1 MTQEAT
7 QQKQPEKNHDLMYG
21 LHDRPGFIP
30 SLFAAFQH
38 VLASLVGVVTPTLII
53 GGVLGL
59 GEHIP
64 YLISMALIVSG
75 VGTFIQ
81 CRRIGPIGAGMLCL
95 QGTSFAFLTAILSA
109 GMIVK
114 GNGGT
119 PEDILAT
126 IFGVSFCAAFVEIFL
141 SRFIH
146 RLQRIIT
153 PVVTGTII
161 LLIGI
166 PLIKV
171 AMTDIG
177 GGFGAQNFGA
187 LDNLLLAAVVLVTVV
202 LLYRSQNPMIRL
214 AAVVIG
220 LTAGMVV
227 AFFMG
232 RLDFSH
238 LSSLPLISIPVP
250 FKYGFQFDLA
260 AFIPL
265 AILFCVSAMETTG
278 DLTAN
283 STISREPVKGPV
295 YLNRIRGGVLGD
307 GVNSLIAATFN
318 SMPSTTFSQNN
329 GVIALTGVASRFVGI
344 YIAAILVIMGLF
356 PIIGGVLQQMP
367 KPVLGGATLI
377 MFGTVAVAG
386 IRVLSNAKLDRRN
399 MIIIAISMGLGIGV
413 ASVPEVLQE
422 LPTTLANI
430 LRSPVAIGAISAITL
445 SLLLPEMKDPTD
457 AIEAQTADD
466 LADTSDEND
475 DNNPLPRTAFKEAT
489 GNSHNS

>member
-1 MTQEAT
+1 MTQET
-7 QQKQPEKNHDLMYG
+7 RTEQSRNHDLLYS
-21 LHDRPGFIP
+21 LHDRPSFWP
-30 SLFAAFQH
+30 STFAALQH
-38 VLASLVGVVTPTLII
+38 VLASLVGVITPTLIV

-59 GEHIP
+59 GEHVP
-64 YLISMALIVSG
+64 YLISMALMVSG

-81 CRRIGPIGAGMLCL
+81 CRRIGPVGAGMLCL
-95 QGTSFAFLTAILSA
+95 QGTSFAFLTAVLSA

-114 GNGGT
+114 SRGGT

-126 IFGVSFCAAFVEIFL
+126 IFGVSFCAAFIEIFL
-141 SRFIH
+141 SRFVH
-146 RLQRIIT
+146 KLQKIIT

-161 LLIGI
+161 ILIGI

-187 LDNLLLAAVVLVTVV
+187 LDNLLLAGIVLVSVI
-202 LLYRSQNPMIRL
+202 LLNRSKNPMIRL

-220 LTAGMVV
+220 LALGMLA

-238 LSSLPLISIPVP
+238 LSSLPVISIPVP
-250 FKYGFQFDLA
+250 FKFGFQFDLA

-295 YLNRIRGGVLGD
+295 YINRIRGGVLAD
-307 GVNSLIAATFN
+307 GVNSMIAAVFN

-344 YIAAILVIMGLF
+344 YIAAILFIMGLF
-356 PIIGGVLQQMP
+356 PVIGGILQQMP

-386 IRVLSNAKLDRRN
+386 IRVLSQANLDRRN
-399 MIIIAISMGLGIGV
+399 MMIIAISVGMGIGV
-413 ASVPEVLQE
+413 STVPDVLQA
-422 LPTTLANI
+422 LPKTVANI
-430 LRSPVAIGAISAITL
+430 LSSPVAMGAITAILL
-445 SLLLPEMKDPTD
+445 SLVLPESKEEEVDVAETEAD
-457 AIEAQTADD
+457 AAAKKKLGEV
-466 LADTSDEND
+466 S
-475 DNNPLPRTAFKEAT
+475 
-489 GNSHNS
+489 

>member
-1 MTQEAT
+1 MTQQDVKTA
-7 QQKQPEKNHDLMYG
+7 PSKNHDLLYS
-21 LHDRPGFIP
+21 LHDKPGFWP
-30 SLFAAFQH
+30 SSFAALQH
-38 VLASLVGVVTPTLII
+38 VLASLVGVITPTLIV

-59 GEHIP
+59 GEHVP
-64 YLISMALIVSG
+64 YLISMALMVSG

-81 CRRIGPIGAGMLCL
+81 CRRIGPVGAGMLCL
-95 QGTSFAFLTAILSA
+95 QGTSFAFLTAVLSA

-114 GNGGT
+114 GKGGT

-126 IFGVSFCAAFVEIFL
+126 IFGVSFCAAFIEIFL

-146 RLQRIIT
+146 KLQKIIT

-161 LLIGI
+161 ILIGI

-177 GGFGAQNFGA
+177 GGFGAENFGS
-187 LDNLLLAAVVLVTVV
+187 LDNLMLAGIVLVSVV
-202 LLYRSQNPMIRL
+202 MLNRSKNPMVRL

-220 LTAGMVV
+220 LVLGMVA

-238 LSSLPLISIPVP
+238 IASLPLVSIPVP
-250 FKYGFQFDLA
+250 FKFGFQFDLA

-283 STISREPVKGPV
+283 STISREPVSGPV
-295 YLNRIRGGVLGD
+295 YMNRIRGGVLAD
-307 GVNSLIAATFN
+307 GINSMIAATFN

-329 GVIALTGVASRFVGI
+329 GVIALTGVASRYVGI
-344 YIAAILVIMGLF
+344 YVAAILFLMGLF

-386 IRVLSNAKLDRRN
+386 IRVLSQANLDRRN
-399 MIIIAISMGLGIGV
+399 MMIVAISVGMGIGV
-413 ASVPEVLQE
+413 STVPAVLQA
-422 LPTTLANI
+422 LPDMLENI
-430 LRSPVAIGAISAITL
+430 LKSPVAMGAITAIAL
-445 SLLLPEMKDPTD
+445 SLILPEHKVGEES
-457 AIEAQTADD
+457 EADVTVAAEADD
-466 LADTSDEND
+466 AKKKLGEI
-475 DNNPLPRTAFKEAT
+475 
-489 GNSHNS
+489 G

>member
-1 MTQEAT
+1 MTQQDVKTA
-7 QQKQPEKNHDLMYG
+7 PSKNHDLLYS
-21 LHDRPGFIP
+21 LHDKPGFWP
-30 SLFAAFQH
+30 SSFAALQH
-38 VLASLVGVVTPTLII
+38 VLASLVGVITPTLIV

-59 GEHIP
+59 GEHVP
-64 YLISMALIVSG
+64 YLISMALMVSG

-81 CRRIGPIGAGMLCL
+81 CRRIGPVGAGMLCL
-95 QGTSFAFLTAILSA
+95 QGTSFAFLTAVLSA

-114 GNGGT
+114 GKGGT

-126 IFGVSFCAAFVEIFL
+126 IFGVSFCAAFIEIFL

-146 RLQRIIT
+146 KLQKIIT

-161 LLIGI
+161 ILIGI

-177 GGFGAQNFGA
+177 GGFGAENFGS
-187 LDNLLLAAVVLVTVV
+187 LDNLMLAGIVLVSVV
-202 LLYRSQNPMIRL
+202 LLNRSKNPMVRL

-220 LTAGMVV
+220 LVLGMLA

-238 LSSLPLISIPVP
+238 IASLPVVSIPVP
-250 FKYGFQFDLA
+250 FKFGFQFDLA

-283 STISREPVKGPV
+283 STISREPVSGPV
-295 YLNRIRGGVLGD
+295 YMNRIRGGVLGD
-307 GVNSLIAATFN
+307 GINSMIAATFN

-329 GVIALTGVASRFVGI
+329 GVIALTGVASRYVGI
-344 YIAAILVIMGLF
+344 YVAAILFLMGLF

-386 IRVLSNAKLDRRN
+386 IRVLSQANLDRRN
-399 MIIIAISMGLGIGV
+399 MMIVAISVGMGIGV
-413 ASVPEVLQE
+413 STVPAVLQA
-422 LPTTLANI
+422 LPDMLENI
-430 LRSPVAIGAISAITL
+430 LKSPVAMGAITAIAL
-445 SLLLPEMKDPTD
+445 SLILPEHKIAEESEVD
-457 AIEAQTADD
+457 ATVAAEADD
-466 LADTSDEND
+466 AKKKLGEV
-475 DNNPLPRTAFKEAT
+475 
-489 GNSHNS
+489 G

>member
-1 MTQEAT
+1 MTQKT
-7 QQKQPEKNHDLMYG
+7 STTPSKNHDLLYS
-21 LHDRPGFIP
+21 LHDKPGFWP
-30 SLFAAFQH
+30 SSFAALQH
-38 VLASLVGVVTPTLII
+38 VLASLVGVITPTLIV

-64 YLISMALIVSG
+64 YMISMALIVSG

-81 CRRIGPIGAGMLCL
+81 CRRIGPVGAGMLCL

-114 GNGGT
+114 SRGGS

-126 IFGVSFCAAFVEIFL
+126 IFGVSFCAAIIEIFL
-141 SRFIH
+141 SRVIH
-146 RLQRIIT
+146 KLQKIIT

-161 LLIGI
+161 ILIGI

-177 GGFGAQNFGA
+177 GGFGAENFGS
-187 LDNLLLAAVVLVTVV
+187 LDNLLLAGIVLFSVI
-202 LLYRSQNPMIRL
+202 LLNRSKNPMIRL

-220 LTAGMVV
+220 LVLGMTV

-232 RLDFSH
+232 RLDFSN
-238 LSSLPLISIPVP
+238 LSNLPIVSVPVP

-283 STISREPVKGPV
+283 STISGEPVKGPI
-295 YLNRIRGGVLGD
+295 YMNRIRGGVLAD
-307 GVNSLIAATFN
+307 GVNSMIAATFN

-344 YIAAILVIMGLF
+344 YIAAILVIMGIF

-386 IRVLSNAKLDRRN
+386 IRVLSHAKLDRRDM
-399 MIIIAISMGLGIGV
+399 MIVAISVGLGIGV
-413 ASVPEVLQE
+413 SSVPTVLQE
-422 LPTTLANI
+422 LPKTLANI
-430 LRSPVAIGAISAITL
+430 LSSPVAMGAISAILL
-445 SLLLPEMKDPTD
+445 SIILPEQKHEDDEIEVVDTTPADPM
-457 AIEAQTADD
+457 AEKKIGEV
-466 LADTSDEND
+466 S
-475 DNNPLPRTAFKEAT
+475 
-489 GNSHNS
+489 

>member
-1 MTQEAT
+1 MTQET
-7 QQKQPEKNHDLMYG
+7 RTEQSRNHDLLYS
-21 LHDRPGFIP
+21 LHDRPSFWP
-30 SLFAAFQH
+30 STFAALQH
-38 VLASLVGVVTPTLII
+38 VLASLVGVITPTLIV

-59 GEHIP
+59 GEHVP
-64 YLISMALIVSG
+64 YLISMALMVSG

-81 CRRIGPIGAGMLCL
+81 CRRIGPVGAGMLCL
-95 QGTSFAFLTAILSA
+95 QGTSFAFLTAVLSA

-114 GNGGT
+114 SRGGT

-126 IFGVSFCAAFVEIFL
+126 IFGVSFCAAFIEIFL
-141 SRFIH
+141 SRFVH
-146 RLQRIIT
+146 KLQKIIT

-161 LLIGI
+161 ILIGI

-187 LDNLLLAAVVLVTVV
+187 LDNLLLAGIVLISVI
-202 LLYRSQNPMIRL
+202 LLNRSKNPMIRL

-220 LTAGMVV
+220 LALGMLA

-238 LSSLPLISIPVP
+238 LSSLPVISIPVP
-250 FKYGFQFDLA
+250 FKFGFQFDLA

-295 YLNRIRGGVLGD
+295 YINRIRGGVLAD
-307 GVNSLIAATFN
+307 GVNSMIAAVFN

-344 YIAAILVIMGLF
+344 YIAAILFIMGLF
-356 PIIGGVLQQMP
+356 PVIGGILQQMP

-386 IRVLSNAKLDRRN
+386 IRVLSQANLDRRN
-399 MIIIAISMGLGIGV
+399 MMIIAISVGMGIGV
-413 ASVPEVLQE
+413 STVPDVLQA
-422 LPTTLANI
+422 LPKTVANI
-430 LRSPVAIGAISAITL
+430 LSSPVAMGAITAILL
-445 SLLLPEMKDPTD
+445 SLVLPESKEEEVDVAETEAD
-457 AIEAQTADD
+457 AAAKKKLGEV
-466 LADTSDEND
+466 S
-475 DNNPLPRTAFKEAT
+475 
-489 GNSHNS
+489 

>member
-1 MTQEAT
+1 MTQET
-7 QQKQPEKNHDLMYG
+7 RTEQSRNHDLLYS
-21 LHDRPGFIP
+21 LHDRPTFWP
-30 SLFAAFQH
+30 STFAALQH
-38 VLASLVGVVTPTLII
+38 VLASLVGVITPTLIV

-59 GEHIP
+59 GEHVP
-64 YLISMALIVSG
+64 YLISMALMVSG

-95 QGTSFAFLTAILSA
+95 QGTSFAFLTAVLSA

-114 GNGGT
+114 SRGGT

-126 IFGVSFCAAFVEIFL
+126 IFGVSFCAAFIEIFL

-146 RLQRIIT
+146 KLQRIIT

-161 LLIGI
+161 ILIGI

-177 GGFGAQNFGA
+177 GGFGAENFGA
-187 LDNLLLAAVVLVTVV
+187 LDNLLLAGIVLVSVI
-202 LLYRSQNPMIRL
+202 LLNRSKNPMIRL

-220 LTAGMVV
+220 LTLGMLA

-238 LSSLPLISIPVP
+238 LSNLPLVSIPVP
-250 FKYGFQFDLA
+250 FKFGFQFELA

-283 STISREPVKGPV
+283 STISKEPVKGPV
-295 YLNRIRGGVLGD
+295 YLNRIRGGVLAD
-307 GVNSLIAATFN
+307 GFNSMIAATFN

-344 YIAAILVIMGLF
+344 YIAAILFIMGLF

-386 IRVLSNAKLDRRN
+386 IRVLSHAHLDRRN
-399 MIIIAISMGLGIGV
+399 MMIVAISVGLGIGV
-413 ASVPEVLQE
+413 STVPDVLQE
-422 LPTTLANI
+422 LPKTVANI
-430 LRSPVAIGAISAITL
+430 LSSPVAMGAISAILL
-445 SLLLPEMKDPTD
+445 SLVLPESKEEEL
-457 AIEAQTADD
+457 EAAKAEAEVDTAAKKK
-466 LADTSDEND
+466 LGEVS
-475 DNNPLPRTAFKEAT
+475 
-489 GNSHNS
+489 

>member
-1 MTQEAT
+1 MTQET
-7 QQKQPEKNHDLMYG
+7 RTEQSRNHDLLYS
-21 LHDRPGFIP
+21 LHDRPAFWP
-30 SLFAAFQH
+30 STFAALQH
-38 VLASLVGVVTPTLII
+38 VLASLVGVITPTLIV

-59 GEHIP
+59 GEHVP
-64 YLISMALIVSG
+64 YLISMALMVSG

-95 QGTSFAFLTAILSA
+95 QGTSFAFLTAVLSA

-114 GNGGT
+114 SRGGT

-146 RLQRIIT
+146 KLQRVIT

-161 LLIGI
+161 ILIGI

-177 GGFGAQNFGA
+177 GGFGAENFGA
-187 LDNLLLAAVVLVTVV
+187 LDNLLLAGIVLVSVI
-202 LLYRSQNPMIRL
+202 LLNRSKNPMIRL

-220 LTAGMVV
+220 LALGMLA

-238 LSSLPLISIPVP
+238 LGSLPLMSIPVP
-250 FKYGFQFDLA
+250 FKFGFQFDLA

-283 STISREPVKGPV
+283 STISKEPVKGPV
-295 YLNRIRGGVLGD
+295 YLNRIRGGVLAD
-307 GVNSLIAATFN
+307 GFNSMIAATFN

-344 YIAAILVIMGLF
+344 YIAAILFIMGLF

-386 IRVLSNAKLDRRN
+386 IRVLSHAHLDRRN
-399 MIIIAISMGLGIGV
+399 MMIVAISVGLGIGV
-413 ASVPEVLQE
+413 STVPDVLQE
-422 LPTTLANI
+422 LPKTVANI
-430 LRSPVAIGAISAITL
+430 LSSPVAMGAISAILL
-445 SLLLPEMKDPTD
+445 SLVLPEQKVEEEEVAD
-457 AIEAQTADD
+457 AV
-466 LADTSDEND
+466 
-475 DNNPLPRTAFKEAT
+475 AT
-489 GNSHNS
+489 EEGVEMTKKKLGEMS

>member
-1 MTQEAT
+1 MTQQDVKTA
-7 QQKQPEKNHDLMYG
+7 PSKNHDLLYS
-21 LHDRPGFIP
+21 LHDKPGFWP
-30 SLFAAFQH
+30 SSFAALQH
-38 VLASLVGVVTPTLII
+38 VLASLVGVITPTLIV

-59 GEHIP
+59 GEHVP
-64 YLISMALIVSG
+64 YLISMALMVSG

-81 CRRIGPIGAGMLCL
+81 CRRIGPVGAGMLCL
-95 QGTSFAFLTAILSA
+95 QGTSFAFLTAVLSA

-114 GNGGT
+114 GKGGT

-126 IFGVSFCAAFVEIFL
+126 IFGVSFCAAFIEIFL

-146 RLQRIIT
+146 KLQKIIT

-161 LLIGI
+161 ILIGI

-177 GGFGAQNFGA
+177 GGFGAENFGS
-187 LDNLLLAAVVLVTVV
+187 LDNLMLAGIVLVSVV
-202 LLYRSQNPMIRL
+202 LLNRSKNPMVRL

-220 LTAGMVV
+220 LVLGMLA

-238 LSSLPLISIPVP
+238 IASLPVISVPVP
-250 FKYGFQFDLA
+250 FKFGFQFDLA

-283 STISREPVKGPV
+283 STISREPVSGPV

-307 GVNSLIAATFN
+307 GINSMIAATFN

-329 GVIALTGVASRFVGI
+329 GVIALTGVASRYVGI
-344 YIAAILVIMGLF
+344 YVAAILFLMGLF

-386 IRVLSNAKLDRRN
+386 IRVLSQANLDRRN
-399 MIIIAISMGLGIGV
+399 MMIVAISVGMGIGV
-413 ASVPEVLQE
+413 STVPAVLQA
-422 LPTTLANI
+422 LPDMLENI
-430 LRSPVAIGAISAITL
+430 LKSPVAMGAITAITL
-445 SLLLPEMKDPTD
+445 SLILPEHKV
-457 AIEAQTADD
+457 AEESEADVTVAAEADD
-466 LADTSDEND
+466 AKKKLGEV
-475 DNNPLPRTAFKEAT
+475 
-489 GNSHNS
+489 G

>member
-1 MTQEAT
+1 MTQQDVKTA
-7 QQKQPEKNHDLMYG
+7 PSKNHDLLYS
-21 LHDRPGFIP
+21 LHDKPGFWP
-30 SLFAAFQH
+30 SSFAALQH
-38 VLASLVGVVTPTLII
+38 VLASLVGVITPTLIV

-59 GEHIP
+59 GEHVP
-64 YLISMALIVSG
+64 YLISMALMVSG

-81 CRRIGPIGAGMLCL
+81 CRRIGPVGAGMLCL
-95 QGTSFAFLTAILSA
+95 QGTSFAFLTAVLSA

-114 GNGGT
+114 GKGGT

-126 IFGVSFCAAFVEIFL
+126 IFGVSFCAAFIEIFL

-146 RLQRIIT
+146 KLQKIIT

-161 LLIGI
+161 ILIGI

-177 GGFGAQNFGA
+177 GGFGAENFGS
-187 LDNLLLAAVVLVTVV
+187 LDNLMLAGIVLVSVV
-202 LLYRSQNPMIRL
+202 LLNRSKNPMVRL

-220 LTAGMVV
+220 LVLGMVA

-238 LSSLPLISIPVP
+238 IASLPVISVPVP
-250 FKYGFQFDLA
+250 FKFGFQFDLA

-283 STISREPVKGPV
+283 STISREPVTGPV
-295 YLNRIRGGVLGD
+295 YMNRIRGGVLAD
-307 GVNSLIAATFN
+307 GINSMIAAMFN

-344 YIAAILVIMGLF
+344 YIAAILFLMGLF

-386 IRVLSNAKLDRRN
+386 IRVLSQANLDRRN
-399 MIIIAISMGLGIGV
+399 MMIVAISVGMGIGV
-413 ASVPEVLQE
+413 SSVPDVLQA
-422 LPTTLANI
+422 LPDMLENI
-430 LRSPVAIGAISAITL
+430 LKSPVAMGAITAIVL
-445 SLLLPEMKDPTD
+445 SLILPEHKVAEESEAD
-457 AIEAQTADD
+457 AAAGIEADD
-466 LADTSDEND
+466 GKKKLGEV
-475 DNNPLPRTAFKEAT
+475 
-489 GNSHNS
+489 G

>member
-1 MTQEAT
+1 MTQQDVKTA
-7 QQKQPEKNHDLMYG
+7 PSKNHDLLYS
-21 LHDRPGFIP
+21 LHDKPGFWP
-30 SLFAAFQH
+30 SSFAALQH
-38 VLASLVGVVTPTLII
+38 VLASLVGVITPTLIV

-59 GEHIP
+59 GEHVP
-64 YLISMALIVSG
+64 YLISMALMVSG

-81 CRRIGPIGAGMLCL
+81 CRRIGPVGAGMLCL
-95 QGTSFAFLTAILSA
+95 QGTSFAFLTAVLSA

-114 GNGGT
+114 GKGGT

-126 IFGVSFCAAFVEIFL
+126 IFGVSFCAAFIEIFL

-146 RLQRIIT
+146 KLQKIIT

-161 LLIGI
+161 ILIGI

-177 GGFGAQNFGA
+177 GGFGAENFGS
-187 LDNLLLAAVVLVTVV
+187 LDNLMLAGIVLVSVV
-202 LLYRSQNPMIRL
+202 LLNRSKNPMVRL

-220 LTAGMVV
+220 LVLGMVA

-238 LSSLPLISIPVP
+238 IASLPVISIPVP
-250 FKYGFQFDLA
+250 FKFGFQFDLA

-283 STISREPVKGPV
+283 STISREPVTGPV
-295 YLNRIRGGVLGD
+295 YMNRIRGGVLGD
-307 GVNSLIAATFN
+307 GINSMIAATFN

-344 YIAAILVIMGLF
+344 YVAAILFLMGLF

-386 IRVLSNAKLDRRN
+386 IRVLSQANLDRRN
-399 MIIIAISMGLGIGV
+399 MMIVAISVGMGIGV
-413 ASVPEVLQE
+413 STVPAVLQA
-422 LPTTLANI
+422 LPDMLENI
-430 LRSPVAIGAISAITL
+430 LKSPVAMGAITAIAL
-445 SLLLPEMKDPTD
+445 SLILPEHKV
-457 AIEAQTADD
+457 AEEGEADVTVAAEADD
-466 LADTSDEND
+466 AKKKLGEV
-475 DNNPLPRTAFKEAT
+475 
-489 GNSHNS
+489 G

>member
-1 MTQEAT
+1 MTQDVKTE
-7 QQKQPEKNHDLMYG
+7 QSKNHDLLYS
-21 LHDRPGFIP
+21 LHDKPGFWP
-30 SLFAAFQH
+30 SSFAALQH
-38 VLASLVGVVTPTLII
+38 VLASLVGVITPTLIV

-59 GEHIP
+59 GEHVP
-64 YLISMALIVSG
+64 YLISMALMVSG

-81 CRRIGPIGAGMLCL
+81 CRRIGPVGAGMLCL
-95 QGTSFAFLTAILSA
+95 QGTSFAFLTAVLSA

-114 GNGGT
+114 SRGGS

-126 IFGVSFCAAFVEIFL
+126 IFGVSFCAAFIEIFL
-141 SRFIH
+141 SRFVH
-146 RLQRIIT
+146 KLQKVIT

-161 LLIGI
+161 ILIGI

-187 LDNLLLAAVVLVTVV
+187 LDNLMLAGIVLVTVI
-202 LLYRSQNPMIRL
+202 LLNRSKNPMVRL

-220 LTAGMVV
+220 LVLGMVA

-238 LSSLPLISIPVP
+238 LSSLPVISVPVP
-250 FKYGFQFDLA
+250 FKFGFQFDLA

-295 YLNRIRGGVLGD
+295 YINRIRGGVLGD
-307 GVNSLIAATFN
+307 GVNSMIAAVFN

-344 YIAAILVIMGLF
+344 YIAAILFIMGLF

-386 IRVLSNAKLDRRN
+386 IRVLSQANLDRRN
-399 MIIIAISMGLGIGV
+399 MMIIAISVGMGIGV
-413 ASVPEVLQE
+413 STVPDVLQE
-422 LPTTLANI
+422 LPKTVSNI
-430 LRSPVAIGAISAITL
+430 LSSPVAMGAITAILL
-445 SLLLPEMKDPTD
+445 SLILPEQKGAEEDSIAEAEQAD
-457 AIEAQTADD
+457 AAKKKLGEV
-466 LADTSDEND
+466 S
-475 DNNPLPRTAFKEAT
+475 
-489 GNSHNS
+489 

>member
-1 MTQEAT
+1 MTQDVTKET
-7 QQKQPEKNHDLMYG
+7 GKNHDLLYS
-21 LHDRPGFIP
+21 LHDKPGFLP
-30 SLFAAFQH
+30 SCFAALQH
-38 VLASLVGVVTPTLII
+38 VLASLVGVITPTLIV

-59 GEHIP
+59 GEHVP
-64 YLISMALIVSG
+64 YLISMALMVSG

-81 CRRIGPIGAGMLCL
+81 CRRIGPVGAGMLCL

-114 GNGGT
+114 SRGGT

-126 IFGVSFCAAFVEIFL
+126 IFGVSFCAAFIEIFL

-146 RLQRIIT
+146 KLQNIIT

-161 LLIGI
+161 ILIGI

-177 GGFGAQNFGA
+177 GGFGAENFGA
-187 LDNLLLAAVVLVTVV
+187 LDNLMLAGIVLVSVI
-202 LLYRSQNPMIRL
+202 LLNRSRNPMIRL

-220 LTAGMVV
+220 LVLGMVV
-227 AFFMG
+227 ALFMG

-238 LSSLPLISIPVP
+238 LSSLPLVSIPMP
-250 FKYGFQFDLA
+250 FKFGFQFDLA

-283 STISREPVKGPV
+283 STISREPVAGPV
-295 YLNRIRGGVLGD
+295 YLNRIRGGVLAD
-307 GVNSLIAATFN
+307 GINSMIAATFN

-356 PIIGGVLQQMP
+356 PVIGGVLQQMP

-386 IRVLSNAKLDRRN
+386 IRVLSHAELDRRN
-399 MIIIAISMGLGIGV
+399 MMIVAISVGLGIGV
-413 ASVPEVLQE
+413 STVPTVLQE
-422 LPTTLANI
+422 LPKTVANI
-430 LRSPVAIGAISAITL
+430 LSSPVATGAISAILL
-445 SLLLPEMKDPTD
+445 SIILPKNIKDEAIKHSEEEAPVDTKKKLTSAGQD
-457 AIEAQTADD
+457 A
-466 LADTSDEND
+466 
-475 DNNPLPRTAFKEAT
+475 
-489 GNSHNS
+489 

>member
-1 MTQEAT
+1 MTQDVKTE
-7 QQKQPEKNHDLMYG
+7 QSINHDLLYS
-21 LHDRPGFIP
+21 LHDKPGFWP
-30 SLFAAFQH
+30 SSFAALQH
-38 VLASLVGVVTPTLII
+38 VLASLVGVITPTLIV

-64 YLISMALIVSG
+64 YMISMALIVSG

-114 GNGGT
+114 SRGGT

-126 IFGVSFCAAFVEIFL
+126 IFGVSFCAAIIEIFL
-141 SRFIH
+141 SRVIH
-146 RLQRIIT
+146 KLQKVIT

-161 LLIGI
+161 ILIGI

-177 GGFGAQNFGA
+177 GGFGADNFGA
-187 LDNLLLAAVVLVTVV
+187 LDNLLLAGIVLVSVI
-202 LLYRSQNPMIRL
+202 LLNRSRNPMIRL

-220 LTAGMVV
+220 LTLGMVV

-232 RLDFSH
+232 RLDFSN
-238 LSSLPLISIPVP
+238 LGSLPLVSVPVP
-250 FKYGFQFDLA
+250 FKFGFQFDLA

-283 STISREPVKGPV
+283 STISREPVTGPV
-295 YLNRIRGGVLGD
+295 YMNRIRGGVLAD
-307 GVNSLIAATFN
+307 GVNSMIAATFN

-356 PIIGGVLQQMP
+356 PVIGGVLQQMP

-386 IRVLSNAKLDRRN
+386 IRVLSQANLDRRN
-399 MIIIAISMGLGIGV
+399 MMIVAISVGMGIGV
-413 ASVPEVLQE
+413 STVPNVLQE
-422 LPTTLANI
+422 LPKTLANI
-430 LRSPVAIGAISAITL
+430 LSSPVAMGAITAILL
-445 SLLLPEMKDPTD
+445 SLILPEQAHAEESDVDTRVTD
-457 AIEAQTADD
+457 GEDD
-466 LADTSDEND
+466 AAKKKLGEV
-475 DNNPLPRTAFKEAT
+475 
-489 GNSHNS
+489 G

>member
-1 MTQEAT
+1 MTQQDVKTA
-7 QQKQPEKNHDLMYG
+7 PSKNHDLLYS
-21 LHDRPGFIP
+21 LHDKPGFWP
-30 SLFAAFQH
+30 SSFAALQH
-38 VLASLVGVVTPTLII
+38 VLASLVGVITPTLIV

-59 GEHIP
+59 GEHVP
-64 YLISMALIVSG
+64 YLISMALMVSG

-81 CRRIGPIGAGMLCL
+81 CRRIGPVGAGMLCL
-95 QGTSFAFLTAILSA
+95 QGTSFAFLTAVLSA

-114 GNGGT
+114 GKGGT

-126 IFGVSFCAAFVEIFL
+126 IFGVSFCAAFIEIFL

-146 RLQRIIT
+146 KLQKIIT

-161 LLIGI
+161 ILIGI

-177 GGFGAQNFGA
+177 GGFGAENFGS
-187 LDNLLLAAVVLVTVV
+187 LDNLMLAGIVLVSVV
-202 LLYRSQNPMIRL
+202 LLNRSKNPMVRL

-220 LTAGMVV
+220 LVLGMLA

-238 LSSLPLISIPVP
+238 IASLPVISVPVP
-250 FKYGFQFDLA
+250 FKFGFQFDLA

-283 STISREPVKGPV
+283 STISREPVSGPV

-307 GVNSLIAATFN
+307 GINSMIAATFN

-344 YIAAILVIMGLF
+344 YVAAILFLMGLF

-386 IRVLSNAKLDRRN
+386 IRVLSQANLDRRN
-399 MIIIAISMGLGIGV
+399 MMIVAISVGMGIGV
-413 ASVPEVLQE
+413 STVPAVLQA
-422 LPTTLANI
+422 LPDMLENI
-430 LRSPVAIGAISAITL
+430 LKSPVAMGAITAITL
-445 SLLLPEMKDPTD
+445 SLILPEHKV
-457 AIEAQTADD
+457 AEESEADVTVAAEADD
-466 LADTSDEND
+466 AKKKLGEV
-475 DNNPLPRTAFKEAT
+475 
-489 GNSHNS
+489 G

>member
-1 MTQEAT
+1 MTQQDVKTA
-7 QQKQPEKNHDLMYG
+7 PSKNHDLLYS
-21 LHDRPGFIP
+21 LHDKPGFWP
-30 SLFAAFQH
+30 SSFAALQH
-38 VLASLVGVVTPTLII
+38 VLASLVGVITPTLIV

-59 GEHIP
+59 GEHVP
-64 YLISMALIVSG
+64 YLISMALMVSG

-81 CRRIGPIGAGMLCL
+81 CRRIGPVGAGMLCL
-95 QGTSFAFLTAILSA
+95 QGTSFAFLTAVLSA

-114 GNGGT
+114 GKGGT

-126 IFGVSFCAAFVEIFL
+126 IFGVSFCAAFIEIFL

-146 RLQRIIT
+146 KLQKIIT

-161 LLIGI
+161 ILIGI

-177 GGFGAQNFGA
+177 GGFGAENFGS
-187 LDNLLLAAVVLVTVV
+187 LDNLMLAGIVLVSVV
-202 LLYRSQNPMIRL
+202 LLNRSKNPMVRL

-220 LTAGMVV
+220 LVLGMVA

-238 LSSLPLISIPVP
+238 IASLPVISIPVP
-250 FKYGFQFDLA
+250 FKFGFQFDLA

-283 STISREPVKGPV
+283 STISREPVTGPV
-295 YLNRIRGGVLGD
+295 YMNRIRGGVLAD
-307 GVNSLIAATFN
+307 GINSMIAATFN

-344 YIAAILVIMGLF
+344 YVAAILFLMGLF

-386 IRVLSNAKLDRRN
+386 IRVLSQANLDRRN
-399 MIIIAISMGLGIGV
+399 MMIVAISVGMGIGV
-413 ASVPEVLQE
+413 STVPAVLQA
-422 LPTTLANI
+422 LPDMLENI
-430 LRSPVAIGAISAITL
+430 LKSPVAMGAITAIAL
-445 SLLLPEMKDPTD
+445 SLILPEHKV
-457 AIEAQTADD
+457 AEEGEADVTVAAEADD
-466 LADTSDEND
+466 AKKKLGEV
-475 DNNPLPRTAFKEAT
+475 
-489 GNSHNS
+489 G

>member
-1 MTQEAT
+1 MTQET
-7 QQKQPEKNHDLMYG
+7 RTEQIKNPDLLYS
-21 LHDRPGFIP
+21 LHDKP
-30 SLFAAFQH
+30 SFWPSCFAALQH
-38 VLASLVGVVTPTLII
+38 VLASLVGVITPTLIV

-59 GEHIP
+59 GEHVP
-64 YLISMALIVSG
+64 YLISMALMVSG

-95 QGTSFAFLTAILSA
+95 QGTSFAFLTAVLSA

-114 GNGGT
+114 SRGGS

-126 IFGVSFCAAFVEIFL
+126 IFGVSFCAAFIEIFL
-141 SRFIH
+141 SRFVH
-146 RLQRIIT
+146 KLQRVIT

-161 LLIGI
+161 ILIGI

-177 GGFGAQNFGA
+177 GGFGAENFGA
-187 LDNLLLAAVVLVTVV
+187 LDNLLLAGIVLVTVI
-202 LLYRSQNPMIRL
+202 LLNRSKNPMIRL

-220 LTAGMVV
+220 LFLGMLA

-238 LSSLPLISIPVP
+238 LSSLPVISIPVP
-250 FKYGFQFDLA
+250 FKFGFQFDLA

-283 STISREPVKGPV
+283 STISKEPVSGPV
-295 YLNRIRGGVLGD
+295 YINRIRGGVLAD
-307 GVNSLIAATFN
+307 GFNSMLAAVFN

-344 YIAAILVIMGLF
+344 YIAAILFIMGLF
-356 PIIGGVLQQMP
+356 PIIGGLLQTMP

-386 IRVLSNAKLDRRN
+386 IRVLSQANLDRRN
-399 MIIIAISMGLGIGV
+399 MMIIAISVGMGIGV
-413 ASVPEVLQE
+413 STVPDVLQA
-422 LPTTLANI
+422 LPKTVANI
-430 LRSPVAIGAISAITL
+430 LSSPVAMGAITAILL
-445 SLLLPEMKDPTD
+445 SLVLPENRV
-457 AIEAQTADD
+457 EEED
-466 LADTSDEND
+466 LAEVEPATDTAKKKLGEV
-475 DNNPLPRTAFKEAT
+475 
-489 GNSHNS
+489 G

>member
-1 MTQEAT
+1 MTQET
-7 QQKQPEKNHDLMYG
+7 RTEQSRNQDLLYS
-21 LHDRPGFIP
+21 LHDRPAFWP
-30 SLFAAFQH
+30 STFAALQH
-38 VLASLVGVVTPTLII
+38 VLASLVGVITPTLIV

-59 GEHIP
+59 GEHVP
-64 YLISMALIVSG
+64 YLISMALMVSG

-95 QGTSFAFLTAILSA
+95 QGTSFAFLTAVLSA

-114 GNGGT
+114 SRGGT

-146 RLQRIIT
+146 KLQRIIT

-161 LLIGI
+161 ILIGI

-177 GGFGAQNFGA
+177 GGFGAENFGA
-187 LDNLLLAAVVLVTVV
+187 LDNLLLAGIVLVSVI
-202 LLYRSQNPMIRL
+202 LLNRSKNPMIRL

-220 LTAGMVV
+220 LTLGMLT

-238 LSSLPLISIPVP
+238 LSSLPLVSIPVP
-250 FKYGFQFDLA
+250 FKFGFQFDLA

-283 STISREPVKGPV
+283 STISKEPVKGPV
-295 YLNRIRGGVLGD
+295 YLNRIRGGVLAD
-307 GVNSLIAATFN
+307 GFNSMIAAIFN

-344 YIAAILVIMGLF
+344 YIAAILFIMGLF

-386 IRVLSNAKLDRRN
+386 IRVLSHAHLDRRN
-399 MIIIAISMGLGIGV
+399 MMIVAISVGLGIGV
-413 ASVPEVLQE
+413 STVPDVLQE
-422 LPTTLANI
+422 LPKTVANI
-430 LRSPVAIGAISAITL
+430 LSSPVAMGAISAILL
-445 SLLLPEMKDPTD
+445 SLVLPEQKVEEEELSD
-457 AIEAQTADD
+457 AVVAEEGAEVTKKK
-466 LADTSDEND
+466 LGEVS
-475 DNNPLPRTAFKEAT
+475 
-489 GNSHNS
+489 

>member
-1 MTQEAT
+1 MTQQDVKTA
-7 QQKQPEKNHDLMYG
+7 PSKNHDLLYS
-21 LHDRPGFIP
+21 LHDKPGFWP
-30 SLFAAFQH
+30 SSFAALQH
-38 VLASLVGVVTPTLII
+38 VLASLVGVITPTLIV

-59 GEHIP
+59 GEHVP
-64 YLISMALIVSG
+64 YLISMALMVSG

-81 CRRIGPIGAGMLCL
+81 CRRIGPVGAGMLCL
-95 QGTSFAFLTAILSA
+95 QGTSFAFLTAVLSA

-114 GNGGT
+114 GKGGT

-126 IFGVSFCAAFVEIFL
+126 IFGVSFCAAFIEIFL

-146 RLQRIIT
+146 KLQKIIT

-161 LLIGI
+161 ILIGI

-177 GGFGAQNFGA
+177 GGFGAENFGS
-187 LDNLLLAAVVLVTVV
+187 LDNLMLAGIVLVSVV
-202 LLYRSQNPMIRL
+202 LLNRSKNPMVRL

-220 LTAGMVV
+220 LVLGMVA

-238 LSSLPLISIPVP
+238 IASLPVISIPVP
-250 FKYGFQFDLA
+250 FKFGFQFDLA

-283 STISREPVKGPV
+283 STISREPVTGPV
-295 YLNRIRGGVLGD
+295 YMNRIRGGVLGD
-307 GVNSLIAATFN
+307 GINSMIAATFN

-344 YIAAILVIMGLF
+344 YVAAILFLMGLF

-386 IRVLSNAKLDRRN
+386 IRVLSQANLDRRN
-399 MIIIAISMGLGIGV
+399 MMIVAISVGMGIGV
-413 ASVPEVLQE
+413 STVPAVLQA
-422 LPTTLANI
+422 LPDMLENI
-430 LRSPVAIGAISAITL
+430 LKSPVAMGAITAIAL
-445 SLLLPEMKDPTD
+445 SLILPEHKV
-457 AIEAQTADD
+457 AEESEADVTVAAEADD
-466 LADTSDEND
+466 AKKKLGEV
-475 DNNPLPRTAFKEAT
+475 
-489 GNSHNS
+489 G